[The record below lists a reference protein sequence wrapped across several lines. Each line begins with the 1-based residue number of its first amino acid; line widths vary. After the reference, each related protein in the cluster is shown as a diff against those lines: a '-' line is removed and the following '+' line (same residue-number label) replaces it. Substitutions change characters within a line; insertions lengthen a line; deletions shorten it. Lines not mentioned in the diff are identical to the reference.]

1 MAERDEETDRLLFKD
16 ADLPWPG
23 EFPYDRLNRTLQ
35 DAGWPGLY
43 PASTGQRVSEAMFD
57 LMTKGPVSREDR
69 LAWDELR
76 LVERR
81 LFLDFLMY
89 TFACAGDDLWSDRLW
104 DLPMPLLMPDF
115 RRLAD
120 SEPDYY
126 KVISLPSSFDAPAPS
141 PLPIGSELLVIP
153 AVNIGSVSMN
163 EAGILGEAYAK

>member
-1 MAERDEETDRLLFKD
+1 VTERDEDNDRLLFKD

-43 PASTGQRVSEAMFD
+43 PSSTGQRVSEAMFD

-76 LVERR
+76 LLERR
-81 LFLDFLMY
+81 LLLDFLMY
-89 TFACAGDDLWSDRLW
+89 TFGCAGDDLWSDRLW

-120 SEPDYY
+120 NEPDYD
-126 KVISLPSSFDAPAPS
+126 KVISLPSAFDAPTPS
-141 PLPIGSELLVIP
+141 PMSIDSELSVFP
-153 AVNIGSVSMN
+153 AADIGPVSLN
-163 EAGILGEAYAK
+163 EEEILGDAYV